1 MNNASKAVARSV
13 TSLVKAATQGDE
25 NYTASSATET
35 VSALSQLSH
44 AARAVGA
51 TTGSTTIQ
59 QQ

>member
-1 MNNASKAVARSV
+1 M

-25 NYTASSATET
+25 NYAANSATET
-35 VSALSQLSH
+35 VTALSQFAN

-51 TTGSTTIQ
+51 TTKSSLTQ